1 MSFWSIASGRLAA
14 GCEKR
19 FRSTGWQ
26 HVRSATTLEC
36 RTHNVSAGCAVGSHV
51 DRDRPVDC
59 VQPCTMVGHFLDE
72 LSPVDQA
79 DAVRKIM
86 DMAEMVKPIGL
97 YLAFLF
103 QGEATAHG
111 DPVVT

>member
-1 MSFWSIASGRLAA
+1 
-14 GCEKR
+14 
-19 FRSTGWQ
+19 
-26 HVRSATTLEC
+26 
-36 RTHNVSAGCAVGSHV
+36 
-51 DRDRPVDC
+51 
-59 VQPCTMVGHFLDE
+59 MVGHFLDE

-111 DPVVT
+111 DPVAT